1 MNLERIS
8 EKIIIFYEKISSW
21 EQSVVKGSGI
31 STNQMHA
38 LEIIGKYK
46 SLRMKDMAE
55 KMGITTG
62 SLTVTIDRLEK
73 QGMLKRVPHSKDR
86 RSYLIEMTPKGEK
99 HFRQHAS
106 FHLDFTHNILS
117 GLTQEEV
124 EVFERVLDKISQ
136 QIKLC

>member
-1 MNLERIS
+1 MSIDRIA

-38 LEIIGKYK
+38 LEIIGRNKAM
-46 SLRMKDMAE
+46 RMKDMAE

-73 QGMLKRVPHSKDR
+73 QGMLKRVPHAHDR
-86 RSYLIEMTPKGEK
+86 RSYMIELTPKGEK
-99 HFRQHAS
+99 HFLQHS
-106 FHLDFTHNILS
+106 QYHLDFTHEIVTTLDEKELEIL
-117 GLTQEEV
+117 EN
-124 EVFERVLDKISQ
+124 VLDKISS
-136 QIKLC
+136 QI